1 MTSTA
6 TPVATLDGPRHGL
19 GFKEFVAIV
28 AALMALNALAID
40 VMLPALGDIGRAF
53 AITDPNERQKIVIVY
68 LIGFGSAQLVCGP
81 LSDRFGRRPVL
92 LGGLALYAAAGL
104 FSVVAASMDQMLL
117 ARLLQGI
124 GCAAPR
130 VVAVSAVRDCYSGA
144 RMGRVM
150 SLVMMVFMS
159 VPIIAPSIGQVIL
172 LVAPWRAI
180 FLMLTF
186 GGFAMLGWCAL
197 RLRETLPVEE
207 RRPLSVST
215 VLGAYRATLATRVT
229 FGYMLATTLIF
240 GGLFSFIASAQQVYV
255 DLFGLGPA
263 FPLVF
268 ALMGLALAAASFLS
282 ASLVERI
289 GLRPLSHWAL
299 VAYALLNIVQVI
311 AALTLGSNVFV
322 FTSLLVLGI
331 FSFGLIGPSF
341 NAIAMEPLGHI
352 AGAASAMVGFVTTS
366 GGAALGYLVSSRFD
380 GSVLPLTLGFA
391 CFALSGLA
399 VVAWTERGRMFAV

>member
-1 MTSTA
+1 M
-6 TPVATLDGPRHGL
+6 
-19 GFKEFVAIV
+19 E
-28 AALMALNALAID
+28 
-40 VMLPALGDIGRAF
+40 
-53 AITDPNERQKIVIVY
+53 
-68 LIGFGSAQLVCGP
+68 
-81 LSDRFGRRPVL
+81 
-92 LGGLALYAAAGL
+92 
-104 FSVVAASMDQMLL
+104 QMLL

-130 VVAVSAVRDCYSGA
+130 VVALSAVRDCYSGA

-150 SLVMMVFMS
+150 SLVMMVFMT
-159 VPIIAPSIGQVIL
+159 VPVIAPSIGQLIL
-172 LVAPWRAI
+172 FVAPWRAI

-186 GGFAMLGWCAL
+186 GGFAMLGWCLL
-197 RLRETLPVEE
+197 RLRETLPAEE
-207 RRPLSVST
+207 RRPLSVAT
-215 VLGAYRATLATRVT
+215 VLGAYRTTLATRTT

-240 GGLFSFIASAQQVYV
+240 GALFSFIASAQQVYV
-255 DLFGLGPA
+255 DLFGLGAA

-268 ALMGLALAAASFLS
+268 AVMGLALAASSFLS

-299 VAYALLNIVQVI
+299 VAYALLNIVQV
-311 AALTLGSNVFV
+311 AAVLTFGSNLFI
-322 FTSLLVLGI
+322 FTGLLVLGV
-331 FSFGLIGPSF
+331 FSFGLIGPNF

-352 AGAASAMVGFVTTS
+352 AGAASAMLGFVTTS

-399 VVAWTERGRMFAV
+399 VVAWTERGRMFRV

>member
-1 MTSTA
+1 MNTTA
-6 TPVATLDGPRHGL
+6 TPVEVIDGPRHGL
-19 GFKEFVAIV
+19 GFTEFVAIV

-53 AITDPNERQKIVIVY
+53 AISDPNERQKIVIVY

-92 LGGLALYAAAGL
+92 LGGLTLYALAGL
-104 FSVVAASMDQMLL
+104 LSVFAPTMEQMLL

-130 VVAVSAVRDCYSGA
+130 VVALSAVRDCYSGA

-159 VPIIAPSIGQVIL
+159 VPVIAPSIGQLIL
-172 LVAPWRAI
+172 FVAPWRAI

-186 GGFAMLGWCAL
+186 GGFAMLGWCLL

-207 RRPLSVST
+207 RRPLSVT
-215 VLGAYRATLATRVT
+215 AVLGAYRTTLATRTT

-240 GGLFSFIASAQQVYV
+240 GALFSFIASAQQIYV
-255 DLFGLGPA
+255 DLFGLGAA

-268 ALMGLALAAASFLS
+268 AAMGLALAASSFLS

-311 AALTLGSNVFV
+311 AALTFGSNLFV
-322 FTSLLVLGI
+322 FTGLLVLGV
-331 FSFGLIGPSF
+331 FSFGLIGPNF

-352 AGAASAMVGFVTTS
+352 AGAASAMLGFVTTS
-366 GGAALGYLVSSRFD
+366 GGAALGFLVSSRFD

-399 VVAWTERGRMFAV
+399 VVAWTERGRMFTV